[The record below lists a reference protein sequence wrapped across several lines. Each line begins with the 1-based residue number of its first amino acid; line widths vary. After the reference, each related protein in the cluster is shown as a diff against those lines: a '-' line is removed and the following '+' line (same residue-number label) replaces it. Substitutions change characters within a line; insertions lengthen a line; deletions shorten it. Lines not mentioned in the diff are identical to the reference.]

1 MFRRI
6 YIMYTHVG
14 YNIFIGYIIISAL
27 LRSQLLTDFLQI
39 LLNHSFLK
47 KVVVKRVRYYTS
59 PFWKS
64 LPQTV
69 RSIFERIP
77 LWDMEKQNFTK
88 MLMLIIFVILYTVAQ
103 FVSIMYTLHIH
114 KETRFWLDTA
124 CCLAWITI
132 YLLPYLSPF

>member
-1 MFRRI
+1 MYRRI

-14 YNIFIGYIIISAL
+14 YNICIGHRLYNNIRTTAVATVDRLSSNFAQPFLFEKSRCQKNTL
-27 LRSQLLTDFLQI
+27 L
-39 LLNHSFLK
+39 
-47 KVVVKRVRYYTS
+47 YT

-77 LWDMEKQNFTK
+77 LWDIEKKNFTK
-88 MLMLIIFVILYTVAQ
+88 MLMLIIFVILYTAAQ

-114 KETRFWLDTA
+114 KETRVWLDTA

-132 YLLPYLSPF
+132 YLLP